1 MCTVVI
7 LRRPGHAWP
16 LVLAANRDEMTGRP
30 WLPPG
35 RHWPDRPETVAG
47 QDQLSGG
54 SWLGVN
60 DHGVV
65 AAVLNRT
72 GSLGP
77 QAGKRSRGELVLEA
91 LDHAD
96 AREAAEALGEI
107 DPHAYRSFNLVIADD
122 REAYWL
128 SARNGALSVELHPVP
143 EGTSIITSQDMNEP
157 NAPRTRTF
165 LPKFRQAP
173 APEPDSG
180 DWAAWEALMATCQED
195 APPPFDDTMC
205 IVTDRGYG
213 TVSSSLIAL
222 PRHAPGARTIWRF
235 AAGRPDITP
244 FETILPE
251 KPE

>member
-1 MCTVVI
+1 
-7 LRRPGHAWP
+7 
-16 LVLAANRDEMTGRP
+16 MTGRP

>member
-1 MCTVVI
+1 MI
-7 LRRPGHAWP
+7 
-16 LVLAANRDEMTGRP
+16 DRP

-47 QDQLSGG
+47 QDTLSGG

-77 QAGKRSRGELVLEA
+77 QAGKRSRGELVLDA

-96 AREAAEALGEI
+96 ARAAAEALSEI
-107 DPHAYRSFNLVIADD
+107 DPHAFRSFNLVIADD
-122 REAYWL
+122 RDAYWL
-128 SARNGALSVELHPVP
+128 SARNGALSVALHTVP
-143 EGTSIITSQDMNEP
+143 EGVSIITSQDLNEE

-165 LPKFRQAP
+165 LPKFRAAP
-173 APEPDSG
+173 APDPETG
-180 DWAAWEALMATCQED
+180 DWKAWEDLLATRREG
-195 APPPFDDTMC
+195 ASAPFDDTMC

-222 PRHAPGARTIWRF
+222 PRLEPGAKTLWRF
-235 AAGRPDITP
+235 SAGRPDITP
-244 FETILPE
+244 FESVLPE
-251 KPE
+251 HQD